1 MQLALAYNT
10 KNNLVLTKQTLPVLR
25 DGHHALFWSDGSTEL
40 DALNYFEN
48 ERDIATRSYAGVRG
62 GADAGIVHSLTRLL
76 EYPEYTHI
84 GLVEADV
91 LLDEDWFR
99 STLDL
104 FKKGEAAGLHVGA
117 VSART
122 YVDRIL
128 LQRDGYA
135 VLHNAGAGMIIFTRE
150 AAEIV
155 LRSFRTPYWPANRIL
170 FAQLSGIDLAT
181 YAAFGGREQ
190 FLCSDWGFEAQ
201 LARHGLATL
210 GLTPVKCNMIGQI
223 PALHEQGLELAQGE
237 IELRRNN
244 EAFKLYARNLDLI
257 REGAFEITEPGII
270 HRLQGGQLFFPAQM
284 GYLPGSRYSGDW
296 KLKWSQGFG
305 VFSFRVG
312 TEGASLFVPVSGSC
326 SFLVSGGENGATVSI
341 TDTRSGFKIDPQ
353 LPPEQGSFIEV
364 NVPGGPVP
372 REIILKANEGAV
384 FYGLQTIDP
393 QMIDTTF
400 KFDWSILPEV

>member
-10 KNNLVLTKQTLPVLR
+10 KNNLALTKQTFPVLR
-25 DGHHALFWSDGSTEL
+25 DGQHALFWSDGSTEF
-40 DALNYFEN
+40 DALNYFEV
-48 ERDIATRSYAGVRG
+48 ERENTTRSYAGVRG
-62 GADAGIVHSLTRLL
+62 GPDAGIVHSLTRLL
-76 EYPEYTHI
+76 EHPEYTHV

-91 LLDEDWFR
+91 LLDEYWFR
-99 STLDL
+99 PTLDL

-155 LRSFRTPYWPANRIL
+155 LRSFRTPWWPSNRYL

-210 GLTPVKCNMIGQI
+210 GLTPAKCSMIGQI
-223 PALHEQGLELAQGE
+223 PLLHEQGLELAQSE
-237 IELRRNN
+237 IEVRRDNK
-244 EAFKLYARNLDLI
+244 AFKLYAENLDMI
-257 REGAFEITEPGII
+257 REGAFEIAEPGII
-270 HRLQGGQLFFPAQM
+270 HRQQGGQLFFPAQM
-284 GYLPGSRYSGDW
+284 GYIPGARYDGEW

-305 VFSFRVG
+305 VFSYLVG
-312 TEGASLFVPVSGSC
+312 AGGALLSVPVSGSC
-326 SFLVSGGENGATVSI
+326 SFLVSGGESGATISI
-341 TDTRSGFKIDPQ
+341 TDTRSGFKAEPR
-353 LPPEQGSFIEV
+353 LPPEQGSFVEI

-372 REIILKANEGAV
+372 REIVLRASEGAV
-384 FYGLQTIDP
+384 FYGLQTVDP
-393 QMIDTTF
+393 QVIDTTF
-400 KFDWSILPEV
+400 KFDWHQLPEV

>member
-10 KNNLVLTKQTLPVLR
+10 KNNLALTKQTLPLLR

-40 DALNYFEN
+40 DALNYFET

-62 GADAGIVHSLTRLL
+62 GPDAGIVHSLTRLL
-76 EYPEYTHI
+76 EHSEYTYV

-99 STLDL
+99 PTLDL

-128 LQRDGYA
+128 MQRDGYA

-155 LRSFRTPYWPANRIL
+155 LRTFRTPWWPSNRYL
-170 FAQLSGIDLAT
+170 FAQLSGIDLAI

-210 GLTPVKCNMIGQI
+210 GLTPAKCNMIGQI
-223 PALHEQGLELAQGE
+223 PLLHDQGLELAQSE
-237 IELRRNN
+237 IEARRNN
-244 EAFKLYARNLDLI
+244 KAFKLYARNMDLI
-257 REGAFEITEPGII
+257 REGAFEISEPGII
-270 HRLQGGQLFFPAQM
+270 HRQQGGQLFFPAQM
-284 GYLPGSRYSGDW
+284 GYLPDSKYSGDW
-296 KLKWSQGFG
+296 RLKWSQGFG
-305 VFSFRVG
+305 VFSFRAG
-312 TEGASLFVPVSGSC
+312 QGGASLVARISGSC
-326 SFLVSGGENGATVSI
+326 SFLVSGGETGAAMSI
-341 TDTRSGFKIDPQ
+341 TDIRSGFKAEPW
-353 LPPEQGSFIEV
+353 LPPEDGRFVEV

-372 REIILKANEGAV
+372 REIILKASEGAV
-384 FYGLQTIDP
+384 FYGLQTIDL